1 MKVWRCKPI
10 WANAS
15 LEYDSNSVEEIIT
28 SMPPGDEITIECIE
42 VNEEDCKPI
51 LRGKLNGTR

>member
-42 VNEEDCKPI
+42 VNEEDYKPI
-51 LRGKLNGTR
+51 LKDK